1 MSFTSW
7 QQPRP
12 SATLG
17 DRSDPR
23 SEQAATAERL
33 LREAATAGGD
43 RREDLLGQAIVASVP
58 LARTLA
64 SRYYGRGVDSED
76 LDQVAY
82 EHLVKAARNYRPTDG
97 SDFRSFALP
106 TIRGG
111 IRHHFR
117 DHAWAVKV
125 PRRLQEIQTQITVT
139 EAALAARLERWPN
152 SRELAEA
159 LGLDVQEIVEAQRAQ
174 GCFNPSSLDVP
185 LHDDTSMT
193 RGQQVADPADTY
205 QLIDQIESL
214 RPVVDNL
221 PDRDRLIFQRRF
233 LEHRTQAEIGH
244 EIGVTQMQVSRLLGR
259 IMLQLRVALS
269 V

>member
-1 MSFTSW
+1 MSFTN
-7 QQPRP
+7 RP
-12 SATLG
+12 TPTIG
-17 DRSDPR
+17 DCSDPR
-23 SEQAATAERL
+23 SDQAATAERL
-33 LREAATAGGD
+33 LREAAAAGGA
-43 RREDLLGQAIVASVP
+43 RRQDLLGQAIVASVP

-64 SRYYGRGVDSED
+64 TRYYGRGVDADD

-82 EHLVKAARNYRPTDG
+82 EHLVKAARNYRPADD
-97 SDFRSFALP
+97 SDFRSFAIP

-117 DHAWAVKV
+117 DNAWAVKM
-125 PRRLQEIQTQITVT
+125 PRRLQEIQAQIGAT
-139 EAALAARLERWPN
+139 EAALAARLERWPT

-159 LGLDVQEIVEAQRAQ
+159 LGLDLKEVVEAQRAQ

-185 LHDDTSMT
+185 LHDDSSTT

-221 PDRDRLIFQRRF
+221 PARDRLIFQRRF
-233 LEHRTQAEIGH
+233 LDHRTQAEIGL

-259 IMLQLRVALS
+259 IMLQLRLALS

>member
-1 MSFTSW
+1 MSFNH

-12 SATLG
+12 TPAVTQNP
-17 DRSDPR
+17 DTRA
-23 SEQAATAERL
+23 EQAATVERL
-33 LREAATAGGD
+33 LRKAAAASG
-43 RREDLLGQAIVASVP
+43 RCREDLLDQAIVGAIP
-58 LARTLA
+58 LAHALA
-64 SRYYGRGVDSED
+64 SRYYGRGVDAED

-82 EHLVKAARNYRPTDG
+82 EHLVKAARNYRPAGD
-97 SDFRSFALP
+97 SDFRSFAIP

-111 IRHHFR
+111 VRHHFR

-125 PRRLQEIQTQITVT
+125 PRRVQEIQTRIGAIEGT
-139 EAALAARLERWPN
+139 LATHLERWPTGH
-152 SRELAEA
+152 ELADA
-159 LGLDVQEIVEAQRAQ
+159 LGLELKEVIEAQRAQ

-185 LHDDTSMT
+185 VHDDSSMT

-221 PDRDRLIFQRRF
+221 PARDRLIFERRF

-244 EIGVTQMQVSRLLGR
+244 EIGVSQMQVSRLLGR

-269 V
+269 L

>member
-1 MSFTSW
+1 MSFDSRQP
-7 QQPRP
+7 QQTTTVGDC
-12 SATLG
+12 TL
-17 DRSDPR
+17 PR

-33 LREAATAGGD
+33 LREAASATGP
-43 RREDLLGQAIVASVP
+43 RRAELLDQAIVASVP

-64 SRYYGRGVDSED
+64 SRYYRRGVDAED

-82 EHLVKAARNYRPTDG
+82 EHLVKAARNYRPVPG
-97 SDFRSFALP
+97 SDFRSFAIP

-117 DHAWAVKV
+117 DHAWAIKM
-125 PRRLQEIQTQITVT
+125 PRRLQEIQTRLAVT
-139 EAALAARLERWPN
+139 EAALATRLERWPTGH
-152 SRELAEA
+152 ELADA
-159 LGLDVQEIVEAQRAQ
+159 LGLDVQEVVEAQRAQ
-174 GCFNPSSLDVP
+174 GCFNPSSLDIP
-185 LHDDTSMT
+185 LHDDSSMT
-193 RGQQVADPADTY
+193 RGQLVADPADTY

-221 PDRDRLIFQRRF
+221 PARDRLIFQRRF

-259 IMLQLRVALS
+259 IMLQLRLALS
-269 V
+269 A

>member
-1 MSFTSW
+1 MSFIA
-7 QQPRP
+7 QQPRS
-12 SATLG
+12 SATLAEYTE
-17 DRSDPR
+17 SR

-33 LREAATAGGD
+33 LREAAEASGP
-43 RREDLLGQAIVASVP
+43 RREDLLDQAIVVSVP

-64 SRYYGRGVDSED
+64 SRYYRRGVDAED

-82 EHLVKAARNYRPTDG
+82 EHLVKAARNYRPVDG
-97 SDFRSFALP
+97 SDFRSFAVP

-117 DHAWAVKV
+117 DHAWAVKM
-125 PRRLQEIQTQITVT
+125 PRRLQETQTRISAV
-139 EAALAARLERWPN
+139 EGALAARLGRWP
-152 SRELAEA
+152 SSHELAEA
-159 LGLDVQEIVEAQRAQ
+159 LGLDVQEVIEAQRAQ
-174 GCFNPSSLDVP
+174 GCFTPSSLDTP
-185 LHDDTSMT
+185 LHDGSSIT

-221 PDRDRLIFQRRF
+221 PARDRLIFQRRF

-244 EIGVTQMQVSRLLGR
+244 EIGVSQMQVSRLLGR
-259 IMLQLRVALS
+259 IMLQLRLALS